1 MLAMLRILKWL
12 LIVAIIAVGGLTVA
26 YFAAKALW
34 ADTDPPPELATGRR
48 DVAEV
53 RTSTTMAVAAN
64 PHAARAG
71 HEILAA
77 GGSAIDA
84 AIAMQAVLTLVEPQ
98 SSGIGGGA
106 FLLYLNA
113 ADRKMIAY
121 DGRETAPAGA
131 TPQLFLHDDGTPY
144 NFAEAVVGGRS
155 VGVPGVLRMLEV
167 AHKSHG
173 RLPWARLFE
182 AAIQLSEDGF
192 EVSRRLHTLLRYDPL
207 FRTMPSARAHFYQD
221 DGRALPIG
229 YVLKN
234 PKLAQ
239 VLKTIAAEGAD
250 AFYEGPIA
258 QKMINAVKRSKQP
271 SLTVA
276 AANYTMLMSMGA
288 PYGIGSLA
296 SVENPGTLD
305 LDDLK
310 AYRPKLRDPVC
321 IDYRRWQVC
330 GFGPPTSGG
339 ITTLQIIKMLEP
351 FELHKLSPTSAAYAH
366 LFAEA
371 AKRAFADRARYI
383 GDPDFV
389 DVPVAGLLDPEYLK
403 RRSATIDPKKASP
416 RAAPG
421 EPAGVK
427 TAFASS
433 EDRSLPST
441 SHLVVVDGQKNV
453 VSMTTSVENVF
464 GSRILVEGF
473 VLNNQLTDF
482 SFVPTKDGRP
492 VANAVAPGKRPRSSM
507 APLIVRDRQTGEPVL
522 AVGSPGGSRI
532 IIYTARA
539 ALGVLDGGLTPQQA
553 VELPH
558 IINRNGATELENG
571 GWADGALEQVKSALE
586 AMGHEV
592 KVAEQNSGLHAVQV
606 TASGLLGGADPRRE
620 GLAVG
625 D

>member
-1 MLAMLRILKWL
+1 MVRALKWL
-12 LIVAIIAVGGLTVA
+12 LVVAVILVGGLAVA
-26 YFAAKALW
+26 YFAATTIW

-53 RTSTTMAVAAN
+53 KTSTTMAVAAN

-71 HEILAA
+71 QQMLTE
-77 GGSAIDA
+77 GGSAVDA

-106 FLLYLNA
+106 FLLYFDARSQSLV
-113 ADRKMIAY
+113 AY

-131 TPQLFLHDDGTPY
+131 TSDLFVHDDGTPY

-167 AHKSHG
+167 AHAKYG
-173 RLPWARLFE
+173 RLPWARLF
-182 AAIQLSEDGF
+182 APAIRLCEDGF

-207 FRTMPSARAHFYQD
+207 FRTMPAARAHFYQE

-229 YVLKN
+229 HVLKN
-234 PKLAQ
+234 PKLAR
-239 VLKTIAAEGAD
+239 VLKSVAERGAD
-250 AFYEGPIA
+250 ALYEGPLA
-258 QKMINAVKRSKQP
+258 QAMVDAVRSARRP
-271 SLTVA
+271 SMTVA

-288 PYGIGSLA
+288 PYGIGATA
-296 SVENPGTLD
+296 SVANPGTLD

-310 AYRPKLRDPVC
+310 GYRPKLREPVC
-321 IDYRRWQVC
+321 IDYRQWQVC

-339 ITTLQIIKMLEP
+339 VTTLQIIKMLEP

-389 DVPVAGLLDPEYLK
+389 DVPVAGLLDAEYLK
-403 RRSATIDPKKASP
+403 RRAASIDPNKASP
-416 RAAPG
+416 RARPG

-427 TAFASS
+427 TAFADGV
-433 EDRSLPST
+433 DRSLPST
-441 SHLVVVDGQKNV
+441 SHLVVVDGERSV

-464 GSRILVEGF
+464 GSRLVVEGF

-482 SFVPTKDGRP
+482 SFVPTKKGRP

-507 APLIVRDRQTGEPVL
+507 APLIVRDRSTGAPVL

-532 IIYTARA
+532 IVYTARA

-558 IINRNGATELENG
+558 VVNRNGATELENE
-571 GWADGALEQVKSALE
+571 GWGAEALAEVKAALE

-592 KVAEQNSGLHAVQV
+592 KVAPQNSGLHAVAV
-606 TASGLLGGADPRRE
+606 TPAGLLGGADPRRE